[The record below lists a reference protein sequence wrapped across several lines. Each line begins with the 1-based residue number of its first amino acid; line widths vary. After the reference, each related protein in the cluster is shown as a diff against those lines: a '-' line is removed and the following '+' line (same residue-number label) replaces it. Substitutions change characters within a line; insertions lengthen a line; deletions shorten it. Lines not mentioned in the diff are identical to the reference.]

1 MFALLLMTQFQ
12 MLATCDVFIYYS
24 MISIPLRIYDNTITM
39 KGLLHCLNVVNSGVS
54 QVQTNSMEVWMIF
67 DETFPQ

>member
-1 MFALLLMTQFQ
+1 

-39 KGLLHCLNVVNSGVS
+39 KGLLHCLNVVISGVS

-67 DETFPQ
+67 DETLPQ